1 MTRNVHI
8 EYFAMLRE
16 DRGCSTETVATA
28 AATAGQLY
36 DELQARHHL
45 RLPRAQVR
53 PIVNGEVT
61 DWSRQL
67 EDGQTVAFLPPV
79 AGG

>member
-1 MTRNVHI
+1 MDITR
-8 EYFAMLRE
+8 
-16 DRGCSTETVATA
+16 RGRYRRTIRPR
-28 AATAGQLY
+28 Q
-36 DELQARHHL
+36 QP
-45 RLPRAQVR
+45 RLLGLKPRVSRAQVR